1 MVKGSVA
8 NKVPGFGIQCF
19 LDPWI
24 RAGIWHRNPGWKK
37 SRSEI
42 DIPDHNSESIAT
54 IFVTDPGWVRDPVPF
69 QPWTEKFGHGKKPNQ
84 QHWKRN
90 DIN

>member
-8 NKVPGFGIQCF
+8 NQVPGFGIQCF

-37 SRSEI
+37 SRFEI
-42 DIPDHNSESIAT
+42 DIPDHNSESLAT
-54 IFVTDPGWVRDPVPF
+54 IFVTDPGGSEIQCHFNPGWRNSDP
-69 QPWTEKFGHGKKPNQ
+69 GKKTDP
-84 QHWKRN
+84 QH
-90 DIN
+90 